1 MKTRDLSELAVR
13 NLREAVLRNSLTTL
27 GVAVGVASLVAM
39 LSLGVGLQTLA
50 SQRLTR
56 SGLFNA
62 VFVTSQRNFR
72 GPRQPPP
79 PESAAK
85 RESRALDDDARQQLS
100 KLSNVTEVYPQIRF
114 ITDVRFAD
122 KSESTSVLG
131 LPDSS
136 RSSGAFE
143 GMTGAYFS
151 SPTAEEAILQI
162 EFAKLLT
169 DQQPSLIGKDLTLR
183 YAERAALSKYTD
195 DEALLDAMMGSGKPG
210 GISPGGIS
218 IVPREKTLRI
228 VGITESDPS
237 AGIGGFGGARVYL
250 PLKTAEQLHVAQPDD
265 LQAFLSGNPAKP
277 SYMAMTVRVR
287 SPKDVPQVEAAI
299 KQLGFAT
306 FSLLDATKS
315 LRLVFTVFDLF
326 LGLFGSLALTVASL
340 GIINTLVMAI
350 LERRREIGILKALG
364 ATDRDVRSLFF
375 AEAGAMGLFGGVF
388 GVALGWLI
396 GSALTWGT
404 TIYLHRQNLP
414 GVKIS
419 YVPWWLALSAIGFA
433 IVVSLVAG
441 LYPASRAARLNPVE
455 ALRYE

>member
-1 MKTRDLSELAVR
+1 LKARDLSELAVR
-13 NLREAVLRNSLTTL
+13 NLREAMLRNLLTTL

-39 LSLGVGLQTLA
+39 LSLGVGLQSLA

-56 SGLFNA
+56 SGLFDA
-62 VFVTSQRNFR
+62 VFVTSLRNFR
-72 GPRQPPP
+72 GPGRPPS
-79 PESAAK
+79 ESTPK
-85 RESRALDDDARQQLS
+85 QNSRILDEDVRQQLS

-114 ITDVRFAD
+114 ATDVRYAG
-122 KSESTSVLG
+122 KSEPTTVLG

-136 RSSGAFE
+136 RTSGAFD
-143 GMTGAYFS
+143 GMAGAFFS

-162 EFAKLLT
+162 EFAKLLA
-169 DQQPSLIGKDLTLR
+169 DQPASLVGKDLTLR
-183 YAERAALSKYTD
+183 YAERAALSKKLD
-195 DEALLDAMMGSGKPG
+195 DEDLLDTMMGTAKPG
-210 GISPGGIS
+210 GLS
-218 IVPREKTLRI
+218 IVPREKKFRI
-228 VGITESDPS
+228 AGVIESDPS

-250 PLKTAEQLHVAQPDD
+250 PLKTAEQLHVSQPDD
-265 LQAFLSGNPAKP
+265 MQALLSGNSGKP
-277 SYMAMTVRVR
+277 TYIALTVRVR

-306 FSLLDATKS
+306 FSLLDATKG

-375 AEAGAMGLFGGVF
+375 AEAGAMGLFGGLF

-396 GSALTWGT
+396 GQALTWGT
-404 TIYLHRQNLP
+404 TIYLHQQNLP

-419 YVPWWLALSAIGFA
+419 YVPWWLALSAIAFA
-433 IVVSLVAG
+433 IIVSLAAG
-441 LYPASRAARLNPVE
+441 LYPAARAARLNPVD

>member
-1 MKTRDLSELAVR
+1 VKTRDLSELAVR

-56 SGLFNA
+56 SGLFDA
-62 VFVTSQRNFR
+62 IFVVSQRTFQ
-72 GPRQPPP
+72 GPRRAQAPDSSPRK
-79 PESAAK
+79 AA
-85 RESRALDDDARQQLS
+85 RVLDDAAWRQLTQLA
-100 KLSNVTEVYPQIRF
+100 NVKEVYPQIRF
-114 ITDVRFAD
+114 ITDVRFGG
-122 KSESTSVLG
+122 KSLSTSVLG

-136 RSSGAFE
+136 KSSGAFE
-143 GMTGAYFS
+143 GMTGKYFS
-151 SPTAEEAILQI
+151 SSGADEAILHV
-162 EFAKLLT
+162 EFGKELA
-169 DQQPSLIGKDLTLR
+169 DPPSSLIGKDLTLR
-183 YAERAALSKYTD
+183 YAERSSLPQTAAAYSSFLSD
-195 DEALLDAMMGSGKPG
+195 MMSGSMPSGLA
-210 GISPGGIS
+210 IT
-218 IVPREKTLRI
+218 PREKTLRI
-228 VGITESDPS
+228 VGIIESDPS
-237 AGIGGFGGARVYL
+237 AGFGGFGGARVFL
-250 PLKTAEQLHVAQPDD
+250 PLQTAEQLHVAQPND
-265 LQAFLSGNPAKP
+265 LQAIISAGASGAT
-277 SYMAMTVRVR
+277 YTALTVRVR
-287 SPKDVPQVEAAI
+287 SPKDVPQIEAEI
-299 KQLGFAT
+299 KKLGFST

-375 AEAGAMGLFGGVF
+375 AEAGAMGLFGGIF

-404 TIYLHRQNLP
+404 TIYLRRQDLP

-419 YVPWWLALSAIGFA
+419 YVPWWLALGATGFA

-441 LYPASRAARLNPVE
+441 LYPASRAARLNPVD

>member
-1 MKTRDLSELAVR
+1 MR

-39 LSLGVGLQTLA
+39 LSLGVGLQALA

-56 SGLFNA
+56 SGLFDA
-62 VFVTSQRNFR
+62 VFVTSLRNFR
-72 GPRQPPP
+72 GPGRPPS
-79 PESAAK
+79 ESTPK
-85 RESRALDDDARQQLS
+85 QNSRILDEDVRQQLS

-114 ITDVRFAD
+114 ATDVHYAG
-122 KSESTSVLG
+122 KSEPTTVLG

-136 RSSGAFE
+136 RSSGAFD
-143 GMTGAYFS
+143 GMSGAFFS
-151 SPTAEEAILQI
+151 SSTADEAILQI
-162 EFAKLLT
+162 EFAKLLA
-169 DQQPSLIGKDLTLR
+169 DQPSSLVGKDLILR
-183 YAERAALSKYTD
+183 YAERAALSKNVD
-195 DEALLDAMMGSGKPG
+195 DEDLLDAMMGKGTPG
-210 GISPGGIS
+210 GISV
-218 IVPREKTLRI
+218 VPREKRLRI
-228 VGITESDPS
+228 VGVIESDPS

-265 LQAFLSGNPAKP
+265 MQALLSGNSGKP
-277 SYMAMTVRVR
+277 TYIALTVRVR

-306 FSLLDATKS
+306 FSLLDATKG

-375 AEAGAMGLFGGVF
+375 AEAGAMGLFGGFF

-419 YVPWWLALSAIGFA
+419 YVPWWLALGAIAFA
-433 IVVSLVAG
+433 IAVSLVAG
-441 LYPASRAARLNPVE
+441 LYPASRAARLNPVD